1 MKEVHD
7 DKDKITGR
15 AMTYSHYCD
24 KKWDSGEGAAQH
36 PDFGSGGNAHAIPET
51 ATAAVK
57 TQRNKERRAFEADL
71 RCGYTPGAASSR
83 RSATSEMVCTGT
95 LTWTFS
101 SSVTAST
108 YTLPP

>member
-51 ATAAVK
+51 AT
-57 TQRNKERRAFEADL
+57 
-71 RCGYTPGAASSR
+71 RCRENPAQQ
-83 RSATSEMVCTGT
+83 GT
-95 LTWTFS
+95 KG
-101 SSVTAST
+101 V
-108 YTLPP
+108 